1 MSHPYHRIVLFG
13 DSITQFSFDPELS
26 GFGAGLAHSYQRR
39 MDVMN
44 RGFSGYNTKWALPIL
59 RQLLPT
65 VEQQK
70 QHASQVQLMTI
81 FFGANDAALPFSDQ
95 HVPLEEYKENLRKMI
110 SMIKSP
116 DSPYYNPTTR
126 LILITPPP
134 LDESQ
139 WEKHCDGP
147 LNRTF
152 ESAKQYAAAVRQVA
166 KECNVVVADLWTMLV
181 EESGETPF
189 GEYLNDGLHLSAKG
203 NRAVHQLL
211 LKMIKEHFND
221 IHPDNLGMEI
231 PWWRDLS
238 RTDYEQELQFPLLK

>member
-1 MSHPYHRIVLFG
+1 MVME
-13 DSITQFSFDPELS
+13 DSTRLIL
-26 GFGAGLAHSYQRR
+26 AG
-39 MDVMN
+39 
-44 RGFSGYNTKWALPIL
+44 GIGYNTKWALPIL

-152 ESAKQYAAAVRQVA
+152 ESAKQYAVAVRQVA

-203 NRAVHQLL
+203 NRVRVL
-211 LKMIKEHFND
+211 LKVDFVA
-221 IHPDNLGMEI
+221 
-231 PWWRDLS
+231 
-238 RTDYEQELQFPLLK
+238 